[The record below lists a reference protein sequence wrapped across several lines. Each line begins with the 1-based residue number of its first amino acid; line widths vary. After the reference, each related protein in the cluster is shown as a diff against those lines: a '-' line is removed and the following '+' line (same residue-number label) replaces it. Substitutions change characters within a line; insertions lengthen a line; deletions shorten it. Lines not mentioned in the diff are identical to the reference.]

1 MMHHEESG
9 ARQKTQNA
17 PSPVPAGTSAARR
30 VLLADDD
37 AQVRRGLSRVLE
49 QAGYE
54 VVAVGDGT
62 AAIDA
67 VMAGQFNVILTDVH
81 MPGTTGLDLLRVVRA
96 YDLDVPVILMSGDP
110 ELETAMEAVELGAL
124 QYVRKPVKPDAL
136 TAIVERASRLHQMA
150 QLKRAAMA
158 ALGAPQADVPGDLAG
173 LSGALDRA
181 LEGMRMAFQP
191 IVSVRGRRVVG
202 YEALMRSSEPA
213 FPHPGAVLS
222 AAERLNRL
230 TDVGRRVR
238 ELVSAAIAE
247 APPDVLIFVNLH
259 PNDLLD
265 PSLADA
271 TSALSAHA
279 HRVVLEITERASLGA
294 VEDVQARVSILR
306 YMGYRIAI
314 DDLGAG
320 YAGLTSFAQLEPEF
334 VKLDRSLV
342 SEIHRAP
349 LRQRLVSALGGVC
362 EEMRMTIIA
371 EGVELAEERQQL
383 AALGCDLMQGYFF
396 ARPVFG
402 FAKPNFG

>member
-17 PSPVPAGTSAARR
+17 PSPAPAAGGSRR

-62 AAIDA
+62 AAIEA
-67 VMAGQFNVILTDVH
+67 VVTGQFDVILTDVH

-124 QYVRKPVKPDAL
+124 QYVRKPVQTTAL

-150 QLKRAAMA
+150 QLKRQAMA
-158 ALGAPQADVPGDLAG
+158 ALGAPQADVPGDRAG
-173 LSGALDRA
+173 LMGALDRA
-181 LEGMRMAFQP
+181 LEGLRMAFQP

-222 AAERLNRL
+222 AAEGLNRIP
-230 TDVGRRVR
+230 DVGRRVR
-238 ELVSAAIAE
+238 ELVAAAIVD
-247 APPDVLIFVNLH
+247 APPDALIFVNLH
-259 PNDLLD
+259 PSDLLD

-271 TSALSAHA
+271 TAPLAQYA

-294 VEDVQARVSILR
+294 VDDVQARVSILR
-306 YMGYRIAI
+306 YMGYKIAI

-334 VKLDRSLV
+334 VKLDRTLV

-362 EEMRMTIIA
+362 EEMRMTVIA
-371 EGVELAEERQQL
+371 EGVELVEERQHL
-383 AALGCDLMQGYFF
+383 AALGVDLMQGYFF
-396 ARPVFG
+396 ARPTFG